1 MQGVPSTLSL
11 VAVGLYMLVASSAL
25 LAWVPASQQR
35 RALWQGKT
43 WVIIALM
50 FVMFGVLRLLMVEDM
65 IEANL
70 RSALYFE
77 HRYDDRRA
85 LQGPLFAV
93 IFIVAAAM
101 AAGLFYLIVKGVS
114 GRRNVATLIAVGC
127 TGGMVMLVA
136 LRLVSLHSVDALL
149 YGPLKINWIADI
161 GLSLAVIA
169 CAVRYRTVGR

>member
-11 VAVGLYMLVASSAL
+11 AAAGLYVLVASSAL
-25 LAWVPASQQR
+25 LASLRASKQR
-35 RALWQGKT
+35 QAVWYGRG

-50 FVMFGVLRLLMVEDM
+50 FLAFGMLRVFMVEDM

-70 RSALYFE
+70 RSTLYVE
-77 HRYDDRRA
+77 GRYSDRRA
-85 LQGPLFAV
+85 LQGPLFAI
-93 IFIVAAAM
+93 IFLVASAM
-101 AAGLFYLIVKGVS
+101 AAAFFYYIVKGVK
-114 GRRNVATLIAVGC
+114 GRRGMATLIATGC

-149 YGPLKINWIADI
+149 YGQLKINWIADI

-169 CAVRYRTVGR
+169 CAVRYRMVGR